1 MAEQDKLSL
10 CFLGT
15 GASDATWGLPGSADM
30 PVKDVRRNVSLHVA
44 PDLQIDFNAHTPE
57 ALDAFGVEKDSIRYL
72 LISHGHY
79 DHYQPAEILR
89 FAESLPHP
97 LEVYGNVMVGDGL
110 GFCRDHTFDRASGP
124 FVSGQRPLNIKM
136 SVLATYSAVRV
147 GDFTVTPV
155 PANHFTNQ
163 PYTTMEQ
170 QALNFVIE
178 REGKTLFYGLD
189 SSCLLPGVAEALSHF
204 LFNAA
209 IFDVTLGPRQIDPL
223 KSGHLNWK
231 MLDETVAEFRE
242 AGCVTDDTAIV
253 ASHLS
258 TEHVGPYDQVAGT
271 LADRGIT
278 MAYDGMRLVC

>member
-15 GASDATWGLPGSADM
+15 GASDANWGLPGSADI
-30 PVKDVRRNVSLHVA
+30 PARDVRRNVSLHVA

-110 GFCRDHTFDRASGP
+110 GFCRDHTFDRASGS
-124 FVSGQRPLNIKM
+124 FVSEQCPLNIKM

-163 PYTTMEQ
+163 PYTIMEQ

-178 REGKTLFYGLD
+178 REEKTLFYGLD
-189 SSCLLPGVAEALSHF
+189 SSCLLPGVAEALSPF
-204 LFNAA
+204 R
-209 IFDVTLGPRQIDPL
+209 FDVAILDTTYGPLEIDPA

-231 MLDETVAEFRE
+231 MLDETLAELRE
-242 AGCVTDDTAIV
+242 AGCVTKDTAIV

-258 TEHVGPYDQVAGT
+258 ASHVGPHDQVAGA
-271 LADRGIT
+271 LAAKGIT
-278 MAYDGMRLVC
+278 LAYDGLLLEF